1 MVPSCPLLS
10 FHPHETLSVL
20 TPCLIFVS
28 SASAPDF
35 LPCDGGREVGEGW
48 IQTSPEE
55 FSGILN
61 ITPTPQPLRRGHL
74 VPHSAL
80 TGTPPHLRGTSKN
93 SKVLI
98 SVGFLFFL
106 SFFFEPHRM
115 CCGILVPWPGIEPTP
130 WT

>member
-1 MVPSCPLLS
+1 MPSCPLLS
-10 FHPHETLSVL
+10 SHPHETRSVL
-20 TPCLIFVS
+20 TPCLLLVS

-35 LPCDGGREVGEGW
+35 LPCDGGREGGW

-61 ITPTPQPLRRGHL
+61 VTPAPQPLRRGHL

-93 SKVLI
+93 SKVLL
-98 SVGFLFFL
+98 SVGFYSF
-106 SFFFEPHRM
+106 FFFEPHRM
-115 CCGILVPWPGIEPTP
+115 SCGILVPWPGIEPTP
-130 WT
+130 WQ

>member
-10 FHPHETLSVL
+10 SHPHETLSVL

-106 SFFFEPHRM
+106 SFFLSHTA
-115 CCGILVPWPGIEPTP
+115 CVVGS
-130 WT
+130 